1 MFGRQT
7 SGSVV
12 CASCGYLVG
21 VNDDRCYHCGRWNP
35 GLWGY
40 APVLRR
46 LGNDMGFVPFVTG
59 TCIVAYAATLLFSAG
74 RIGMSGFDFLSP
86 DPCVLMQFGSSGS
99 LPVFWLDR
107 WWTVFSA
114 SWLHGS
120 ALHILFNLLWI
131 RQLAPEVGELYG
143 PGRMVIIY
151 TVAGVTGF
159 LFSSVAAAYFPVI
172 PLLGRGGSLT
182 VGASAAIFGLL
193 GAVV

>member
-1 MFGRQT
+1 MLRLCRSTSRRKASWSPPLAFATAAASSVIWFIRRPGVPLVRAAARNGAMGYSAGMFGRQT

-74 RIGMSGFDFLSP
+74 RIGMSGFDF
-86 DPCVLMQFGSSGS
+86 
-99 LPVFWLDR
+99 
-107 WWTVFSA
+107 
-114 SWLHGS
+114 
-120 ALHILFNLLWI
+120 
-131 RQLAPEVGELYG
+131 
-143 PGRMVIIY
+143 
-151 TVAGVTGF
+151 
-159 LFSSVAAAYFPVI
+159 
-172 PLLGRGGSLT
+172 
-182 VGASAAIFGLL
+182 
-193 GAVV
+193 